1 MVSVLVCRHS
11 ADVRTLHAGAGLAG
25 VAAEII
31 LRVRYA
37 FWLPGLF
44 GELLSPFHQLSKALY
59 LPSLVIEI
67 TLIKPQ
73 IVGRTECWVLSVDD

>member
-1 MVSVLVCRHS
+1 MNNPDFPHS
-11 ADVRTLHAGAGLAG
+11 PHTHNQLEVGEKTVNTFFFLYKRTINACLC
-25 VAAEII
+25 
-31 LRVRYA
+31 
-37 FWLPGLF
+37 
-44 GELLSPFHQLSKALY
+44 PFHQLSKALY